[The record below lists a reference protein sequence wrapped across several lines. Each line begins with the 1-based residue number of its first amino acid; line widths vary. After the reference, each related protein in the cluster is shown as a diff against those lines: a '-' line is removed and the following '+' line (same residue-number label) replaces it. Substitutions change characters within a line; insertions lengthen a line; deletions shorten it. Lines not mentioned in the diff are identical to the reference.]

1 MKVKNLL
8 LTFAILFIALIS
20 GCASDDFVE
29 VEGVCP
35 IVISTIP
42 ANGALGVPFRQVIS
56 ATFNEEMNPST
67 INATT
72 FIVTEATGTTIA
84 GTISYSGNTATFTPS
99 APLTPNTTYTA
110 RIKTGVKDVMG
121 NALQTD
127 YVWTFT
133 TGMLIV
139 PMVITTDPAADA
151 VNVALNKTIT
161 ATFSVP
167 MDPLTLNNSTFIVKQ
182 GTTEV
187 AGVITYTG
195 STVTFTPASPFT
207 PNTLYV
213 VTITNAAKSTEGA
226 SLASNFVW
234 SFTTEAAP
242 TITSTDPT
250 DKATGVP
257 LNKVI
262 SATFSVPMDLSTL
275 DGSTFTVKHGTYTVP
290 GVITYAGTTVS
301 FTPTLLV
308 ADTDYTVTITTGAK
322 SASGIPLA
330 SNYVWTFTTGAT
342 AVAAPT
348 VTATDPISNA
358 TGVALNKVIS
368 ATFSVPMDPST
379 LNSAT
384 FYVKHGTYVVPGV
397 ISYSGS
403 TVYFTPSLLVAD
415 TDYTVTITTGA
426 KSLSGM
432 ALASNYVWDFK
443 TGATAAVVPTV
454 TSTDP
459 TDKATGVALNK
470 VISATF
476 SVPMDL
482 STLNGSTFTV
492 KHGTY
497 TVPGVITYTG
507 TTVSF
512 TPTLLVAD
520 TDYTVTIT
528 TGAKSAAGI
537 PLASNYVW
545 TFRTLAPSS
554 AAPIVIATDPNNNE
568 TGVPLNKVISAT
580 FNVPMDL
587 STLNGSTFTVK
598 HGTYTVPGIITYAG
612 TTLYF
617 TPTLLVADT
626 NYTATITTGA
636 KSAAGVALASN
647 YVWNFTTVKAIIVTP
662 PPVIAG
668 LDFGVFGGNAG
679 ITNQGIN
686 TVINGSIGTTAAS
699 TLITGFHDGTTGDTY
714 TETPLNRGLVTGRIH
729 AAPPAPG
736 SAASAQIAA
745 NGLLAAQQAYL
756 AISPAQRPGGMDPGA
771 GELGGLTLAPGVYKS
786 AGATFNI
793 SNGDLT
799 LDAKGDPNAVWIF
812 QTAAGL
818 TVGIAGPNGAK
829 SVKLVNGAQAKNVFW
844 YVGTAAVINGAG
856 GGVMVGTIISTAG
869 ITFSTAGNAAQTVL
883 NGRAISLV
891 ASVTMVNTTINVPAN

>member
-20 GCASDDFVE
+20 GCASDDFEE

-67 INATT
+67 INSST

-110 RIKTGVKDVMG
+110 RLKTGVKDVMG

-167 MDPLTLNNSTFIVKQ
+167 MNPLTLNNSTFIVKQ
-182 GTTEV
+182 GTTTV
-187 AGVITYTG
+187 AGVITYSG
-195 STVTFTPASPFT
+195 STVTFTPATPFT
-207 PNTLYV
+207 PNTVYV

-226 SLASNFVW
+226 SLASNYVW
-234 SFTTEAAP
+234 SFKTEAAP
-242 TITSTDPT
+242 TVTSTDPT

-262 SATFSVPMDLSTL
+262 SATFSVPMD
-275 DGSTFTVKHGTYTVP
+275 
-290 GVITYAGTTVS
+290 
-301 FTPTLLV
+301 
-308 ADTDYTVTITTGAK
+308 
-322 SASGIPLA
+322 
-330 SNYVWTFTTGAT
+330 
-342 AVAAPT
+342 
-348 VTATDPISNA
+348 
-358 TGVALNKVIS
+358 
-368 ATFSVPMDPST
+368 PST
-379 LNSAT
+379 LNSST
-384 FYVKHGTYVVPGV
+384 FYVKHGTFVVPGV

-415 TDYTVTITTGA
+415 NDYTVTITTGA
-426 KSLSGM
+426 KSVSGL
-432 ALASNYVWDFK
+432 ALASNYVWNFR
-443 TGATAAVVPTV
+443 TGVTSALVPTV

-459 TDKATGVALNK
+459 ANNATGVDVNK
-470 VISATF
+470 TVTANF
-476 SVPMDL
+476 SMAMDP
-482 STLNGSTFTV
+482 STINGTTFTLRQ
-492 KHGTY
+492 GA
-497 TVPGVITYTG
+497 TVVTG
-507 TTVSF
+507 TVSYSGATASF
-512 TPTLLVAD
+512 DPTTA
-520 TDYTVTIT
+520 
-528 TGAKSAAGI
+528 
-537 PLASNYVW
+537 LAV
-545 TFRTLAPSS
+545 
-554 AAPIVIATDPNNNE
+554 
-568 TGVPLNKVISAT
+568 
-580 FNVPMDL
+580 
-587 STLNGSTFTVK
+587 
-598 HGTYTVPGIITYAG
+598 G
-612 TTLYF
+612 TT
-617 TPTLLVADT
+617 
-626 NYTATITTGA
+626 YTATITTGA
-636 KSAAGVALASN
+636 KNLAGVAMASN
-647 YVWNFTTVKAIIVTP
+647 YTWNFTTSNTIIVTP

-679 ITNQGIN
+679 ITNQGLN

-699 TLITGFHDGTTGDTY
+699 TLITGFHDGTTGDIY
-714 TETPLNRGLVTGRIH
+714 TETPLNKGLVTNRIH

-756 AISPAQRPGGMDPGA
+756 AISPAQKPGGTDPGA

-786 AGATFNI
+786 AGATFKI
-793 SNGDLT
+793 TNGDLT
-799 LDAKGDPNAVWIF
+799 LDAKGDPNAIWIF